1 MSRTPARITQ
11 ADVARAI
18 RAAQKAGASAV
29 EIKPDGSLLIRLVP
43 TSPLVTDAPVEPT
56 KEIVL

>member
-11 ADVARAI
+11 ADVSRAI

-29 EIKPDGSLLIRLVP
+29 EIKPDGGILIRLVP
-43 TSPLVTDAPVEPT
+43 TSTELTEAPVEPT